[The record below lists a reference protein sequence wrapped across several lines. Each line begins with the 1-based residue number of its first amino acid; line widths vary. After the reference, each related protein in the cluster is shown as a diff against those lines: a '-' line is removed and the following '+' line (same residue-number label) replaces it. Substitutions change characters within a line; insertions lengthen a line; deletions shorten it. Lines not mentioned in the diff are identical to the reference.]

1 MFITRSDLPSLR
13 RSHGGHEFGHLGVLL
28 LQGFSQVDDVAAKV
42 LDLKFQL
49 FVVLEK
55 EAIKMINIKIR
66 SQLFVDS
73 FRK

>member
-13 RSHGGHEFGHLGVLL
+13 RSHGGHVLGHLGVLL

-49 FVVLEK
+49 FVILEK
-55 EAIKMINIKIR
+55 AAIKMII
-66 SQLFVDS
+66 S
-73 FRK
+73 